1 MTSKTIRILASTV
14 AATLLLTGIGL
25 SPAYA
30 DEPSTAGTA
39 ATAVW
44 NPDVSKPTTLELSTI
59 GSKDTDRARTQQ
71 YFQFEN
77 ADWTGYYIRP
87 GIKAKFRITLKSDS
101 KTPNVLWA
109 HRQAGRVDQN
119 NYSLVRMDDGGKLK
133 AGENTIE
140 YDTTGRKVGQVLY
153 IRNDNSDPASV
164 TIESLAGSD
173 GKPSLGRYPYYEY
186 DTADP
191 QGFWTYLN
199 ELRAYVAAGVDAKAG
214 DMNDDPSLGMDV
226 TSIATG
232 RMVYELR
239 AAKLV
244 ETLKDIDSEEK
255 AAAWIRNVADV
266 SESRLDFFD
275 RLQGFD
281 ATDADARQRPT
292 RMKVVLELTQNLTSP
307 SSMFAW
313 YTMYHL
319 PESVFPTVAD
329 NVDGSHGW
337 ANDHEFGHMLDIA
350 PLARVEETNN
360 LFSLWGRH
368 RAGEAKVQAGGTF
381 ATDVYH
387 GNAVASQKQITSYL
401 DKRLTDD
408 KAASQWGDIWWD
420 VDAKWLLLRW
430 FDGYD
435 YSGYDYAKHPAYSP
449 EKAAQVAKF
458 GGLGAVYRQVR
469 ANPANYRVVGD
480 NAGNAMIG
488 ATAKAYSDALGFD
501 MGDVLER
508 YGATVPDEVKTYTS
522 KYPKL
527 DAKIQYFTF
536 DADAKGMNKAGL
548 FTDKTTGPTLDAKRG
563 ADGKLTVTASYPA
576 GSPEAATVSG
586 YELLKAGRPVSY
598 NTTGIFSVDTSDHAD
613 YTVVAYDRRVNPSP
627 ETRVPS
633 TAGIQIKVL
642 AGDDSDP
649 SKATVTITPDDGG
662 KPSTAHTDA
671 NGDLALTDV
680 PSSTITVALDG
691 YTSIPARTHVD
702 GYAWHGGVIQFTL
715 APKTGKTLQTPRP
728 TVTGVAGKDGR
739 LAFTITPADKGD
751 DVYYTLD
758 GSEPDSEHGLR
769 WTGGELPIASS
780 PLIVKAVAYRAGRT
794 PSGVASATFTDTR
807 QVTIWNQIYGP
818 AYGSGQSKSF
828 GVGVYEAADL
838 DFLTDEVR
846 SLNVPAGLK
855 VTIYEQPGLTGTAH
869 VYNAGQIN
877 WVNMYASIKS
887 KSMRVETVGAPE
899 AKQAGTLIFRPG
911 AEDATGEMKPVNRFE
926 NVSMSAP
933 DILYQRTGWTP
944 ADWMGSDGN
953 TYKPGDPL
961 PDGDLTLTAN
971 WAKADYTIAY
981 DADGGTGTMSPVTA
995 GVGAKVTLPESEFT
1009 RVGYTFDGWKL
1020 PDGTIHRPGEQVDG
1034 LAKTAGETVT
1044 LTAVWKANT
1053 YLIHYERNAD
1063 EATGSMTD
1071 QTVTYDKKTLLAANR
1086 FVRAGWT
1093 FTGWKDAAG
1102 NEYKDAAEIL
1112 NLTAENNATIILLAQ
1127 WEKTTGPDPDPEQ
1140 PGPGEG
1146 GGTAKPD
1153 KPGTGDGGG
1162 SIDPDKPGTGDGGET
1177 KPDKPGTGD
1186 GTTKPD
1192 KPGTGDADP
1201 DTPANPQPGTQP
1213 GEDQLPPTDHPN
1225 ADTGKP
1231 ANGTTGKDTL
1241 SNTGVNIMTATIATM
1256 SLLIIGACILLA
1268 RRRFGRR

>member
-1 MTSKTIRILASTV
+1 MIHPLRPLAALAIAAALAAPPDAAWASPAAGPAAPAAEAAEWNLGIGGPTTVTLSTV
-14 AATLLLTGIGL
+14 
-25 SPAYA
+25 
-30 DEPSTAGTA
+30 
-39 ATAVW
+39 
-44 NPDVSKPTTLELSTI
+44 

-87 GIKAKFRITLKSDS
+87 GIKARFKITLKSDS

-109 HRQAGRVDQN
+109 HRQAGRVDRN
-119 NYSLVRMDDGGKLK
+119 DYALVRMDDGGKLK
-133 AGENTIE
+133 AGDNVIE
-140 YDTTGRKVGQVLY
+140 YDTTGRRVGQVLY
-153 IRNDNSDPASV
+153 IRNDGTDPATV
-164 TIESLAGSD
+164 TIESMDGSD
-173 GKPSLGRYPYYEY
+173 GRPSLGRYPYYEY
-186 DTADP
+186 DAADP
-191 QGFWTYLN
+191 QGFWTYLT

-214 DMNDDPSLGMDV
+214 DMNDDPALGMDV

-244 ETLKDIDSEEK
+244 ETLKDVDSEEK
-255 AAAWIRNVADV
+255 AVAWIENVADV
-266 SESRLDFFD
+266 SESRLGFFD

-281 ATDADARQRPT
+281 AKDADAKQRPT

-319 PESVFPTVAD
+319 PESVFPAVAD

-368 RAGEAKVQAGGTF
+368 RAGEARVQAGGAF

-408 KAASQWGDIWWD
+408 KATSQWGDIWWD

-435 YSGYDYAKHPAYSP
+435 YSGYDFAKYPAYSP
-449 EKAAQVAKF
+449 EKAVQVAEY
-458 GGLGAVYRQVR
+458 GGLGAVYRRVR
-469 ANPANYRVVGD
+469 ANPADYRVVGD

-501 MGDVLER
+501 MADVLER
-508 YGATVPDEVKTYTS
+508 YGATVPDEVRTYTS
-522 KYPKL
+522 RYPKL

-536 DADAKGMNKAGL
+536 DADAKDMNKAGL
-548 FTDKTTGPTLDAKRG
+548 FDDKTAGPSLEAKRG
-563 ADGKLTVTASYPA
+563 ADGGLDVTASYPV

-586 YELLKAGRPVSY
+586 FELLKAGRPVSY
-598 NTTGIFSVDTSDHAD
+598 NTTGVFTVDTSDFAD
-613 YTVVAYDRRVNPSP
+613 YTVVAYDRRANPSP

-633 TAGIQIKVL
+633 TAGIQVKVL
-642 AGDDSDP
+642 AGDDGDP
-649 SKATVTITPDDGG
+649 SKATVTVTPDDGG
-662 KPSTAHTDA
+662 RPSTAHPDA
-671 NGDLALTDV
+671 NGDLTLTDV

-691 YTSIPARTHVD
+691 YTPIPARTHVD

-715 APKTGKTLQTPRP
+715 APKDGRTLRTPRP

-739 LAFTITPADKGD
+739 LAFAITPADGGD

-769 WTGGELPIASS
+769 WTGGELPITSS
-780 PLIVKAVAYRAGRT
+780 PLTVKAVAYRAGRT

-807 QVTIWNQIYGP
+807 RATIWNQIYGP

-828 GVGVYEAADL
+828 GVGTYEAADL

-855 VTIYEQPGLTGTAH
+855 VSIYEEPGLTGAVH

-887 KSMRVETVGAPE
+887 KSIRVETVGAPE
-899 AKQAGTLIFRPG
+899 AKRAGAITFRSG
-911 AEDATGEMKPVNRFE
+911 AEDATGEMKTTIRFE
-926 NVSMSAP
+926 NVTMTAP
-933 DILYQRTGWTP
+933 DILYQRAGWTP
-944 ADWMGSDGN
+944 TDWMGSDGN
-953 TYKPGDPL
+953 TYRPGDPL

-981 DADGGTGTMSPVTA
+981 DPAGGAGVMGPVTT
-995 GVGAKVTLPESEFT
+995 GVGAKVTLPESGFT
-1009 RVGYTFDGWKL
+1009 RVGHTFAGWRL
-1020 PDGTIHRPGEQVDG
+1020 PDGTVHKAGERVDG
-1034 LAKTAGETVT
+1034 MAKTAGETVT
-1044 LTAVWKANT
+1044 LTAVWRANT
-1053 YLIHYERNAD
+1053 YRIRFDRNAD
-1063 EATGSMTD
+1063 DATGVMAD
-1071 QTVTYDKKTLLAANR
+1071 QTVTYDGKTTLAANAFKR
-1086 FVRAGWT
+1086 TGWT
-1093 FTGWKDAAG
+1093 FAGWKGG
-1102 NEYKDAAEIL
+1102 NGDEYKDRAEIL
-1112 NLTAENNATIILLAQ
+1112 NLTAEDDAIVTLLAQ
-1127 WEKTTGPDPDPEQ
+1127 WGKTTIPDPDPER
-1140 PGPGEG
+1140 PGSGEG
-1146 GGTAKPD
+1146 GAAKPD
-1153 KPGTGDGGG
+1153 SPGTGEGGV
-1162 SIDPDKPGTGDGGET
+1162 T
-1177 KPDKPGTGD
+1177 KPDTDPA
-1186 GTTKPD
+1186 P
-1192 KPGTGDADP
+1192 ADP
-1201 DTPANPQPGTQP
+1201 DDDDPHPTPAEPSDG
-1213 GEDQLPPTDHPN
+1213 GLPPTDGPRTPSGG
-1225 ADTGKP
+1225 ASAAP
-1231 ANGTTGKDTL
+1231 AGRL
-1241 SNTGVNIMTATIATM
+1241 ASTGVT
-1256 SLLIIGACILLA
+1256 GAALDAAGVLLA
-1268 RRRFGRR
+1268 LAGLAAAVRRRD